1 MDIQVQ
7 NVLDKIEEKVR
18 DLDSLREPL
27 INESIVFAKETT
39 ESFMQSAIRNNPDRV
54 QALGADGLKPIKSDF
69 QVIVESLD
77 TLGREVLEDDSIWVY
92 RRAIDLNNIAE
103 LESRSFFVSGRRLPT
118 EYEEK
123 LRMLLSPIGEFLSK
137 NELADADSWKRQ
149 GGQFRYSYGLSITDG
164 LLETA
169 KIFGKKHSEY
179 ESLIHELKDANRKS
193 QQNSAL
199 DLWDSI

>member
-18 DLDSLREPL
+18 DLDSLQEPL

-69 QVIVESLD
+69 QAIVESLD

-123 LRMLLSPIGEFLSK
+123 LRVLLSPIGEFLSK

-149 GGQFRYSYGLSITDG
+149 GVKFRYSYGLSITDR
-164 LLETA
+164 LMEAA
-169 KIFGKKHSEY
+169 KIFAKKHSEY
-179 ESLIHELKDANRKS
+179 ESLIRELKDANRKS

>member
-1 MDIQVQ
+1 MDVQVQ

-54 QALGADGLKPIKSDF
+54 QSLGADGLKPIKNDF
-69 QVIVESLD
+69 QAIVESLD
-77 TLGREVLEDDSIWVY
+77 TLGREVLEDNSIWVY
-92 RRAIDLNNIAE
+92 KRAIDLNDIAE
-103 LESRSFFVSGRRLPT
+103 LENRSFFVSSRRLPT

-137 NELADADSWKRQ
+137 NELANADSWKRQ
-149 GGQFRYSYGLSITDG
+149 GGQFRYSYGLSITDR
-164 LLETA
+164 LLEIA
-169 KIFGKKHSEY
+169 KIFGQKHSEY
-179 ESLIHELKDANRKS
+179 ESLLRELKDAHRMS

-199 DLWDSI
+199 GLWDSI

>member
-18 DLDSLREPL
+18 DLDSLQEPL
-27 INESIVFAKETT
+27 INESIVFTKETT
-39 ESFMQSAIRNNPDRV
+39 ESFMQLAIRNNPDRV

-69 QVIVESLD
+69 QAIVESLD

-123 LRMLLSPIGEFLSK
+123 LRVLLSPIGEFLSK

-149 GGQFRYSYGLSITDG
+149 GGQFRYSYGLSITDR
-164 LLETA
+164 LMETA

-179 ESLIHELKDANRKS
+179 ESLIRELKDANRKS

>member
-18 DLDSLREPL
+18 DLDSLQKPL

-54 QALGADGLKPIKSDF
+54 QALGVDGLKPIKSDF
-69 QVIVESLD
+69 QAIVESLD
-77 TLGREVLEDDSIWVY
+77 TLGRKVLEDDSIWVY
-92 RRAIDLNNIAE
+92 KRAIDLNNIAE
-103 LESRSFFVSGRRLPT
+103 LESRNFYVSGQRLPT
-118 EYEEK
+118 DYEEK
-123 LRMLLSPIGEFLSK
+123 LRVLLSPIGEFLSK

-149 GGQFRYSYGLSITDG
+149 GGRFRYSRGLSITNR

-169 KIFGKKHSEY
+169 KIFCKKHSEY
-179 ESLIHELKDANRKS
+179 ESLIRELKDANRKS